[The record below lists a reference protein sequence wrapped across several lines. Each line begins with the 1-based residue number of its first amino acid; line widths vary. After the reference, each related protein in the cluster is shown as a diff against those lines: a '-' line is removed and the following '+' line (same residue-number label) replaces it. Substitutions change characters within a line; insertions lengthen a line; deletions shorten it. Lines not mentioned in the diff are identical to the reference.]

1 MSDETETLVQVATV
15 SADLNDD
22 TTEPPVMDWIGT
34 SVLKVTFQSNA
45 VDTGLGFFATVS
57 SGKFRY

>member
-1 MSDETETLVQVATV
+1 MSDDTGTLVQVASV
-15 SADLNDD
+15 SVDINDD
-22 TTEPPVMDWIGT
+22 TTEPPVMDWIGR

-57 SGKFRY
+57 SGMFRY